1 MIAKEMT
8 KIYESFIRD
17 DISSLNLINTNLKG
31 ELTVVISNKLNDKK
45 KGLIQLSE
53 SVKKE
58 IRLMTEKYSSKDV
71 AEFISK
77 KEQISKKLIYAYCIN
92 LKK

>member
-1 MIAKEMT
+1 M
-8 KIYESFIRD
+8 
-17 DISSLNLINTNLKG
+17 DI
-31 ELTVVISNKLNDKK
+31 K

-58 IRLMTEKYSSKDV
+58 IRLMAKKYSSKDV
-71 AEFISK
+71 AKFISK
-77 KEQISKKLIYAYCIN
+77 KEQISKKLIYDYCLN

>member
-1 MIAKEMT
+1 MSPKLISNFWRCP
-8 KIYESFIRD
+8 IFSNIFIRD
-17 DISSLNLINTNLKG
+17 KKFNVLQNR
-31 ELTVVISNKLNDKK
+31 K

-71 AEFISK
+71 AVFISK
-77 KEQISKKLIYAYCIN
+77 KEQISKKLIYDYCIN

>member
-1 MIAKEMT
+1 M
-8 KIYESFIRD
+8 
-17 DISSLNLINTNLKG
+17 DI
-31 ELTVVISNKLNDKK
+31 K

-53 SVKKE
+53 SVKRE
-58 IRLMTEKYSSKDV
+58 IRLMTAKYSSKDV